1 MRWALVAVL
10 LACPRRAPAQDTLRP
25 RMLDPVV
32 VTAERAASGLA
43 SSVSAV
49 TRLSR
54 AALARMPQATLADV
68 LRLAPGFVL
77 VDFDGLGFDP
87 QVMVRGF
94 YGGGEAEYVV
104 VQVDGRPVNQLQTG
118 LVAWDVLPPLASI
131 EAVEVV
137 RGGGSPLY
145 GDAAIAGVIN
155 IITRPL
161 GASHSAAELR
171 GDAAVGTKGLR
182 RAAAELR
189 VPRRGKPL
197 VLSGALDRTDG
208 FREHAG
214 RTAVRGAIRS
224 TPLGLDLGLRGH
236 WREFEEPGPLLESL
250 HALDRRGSDP
260 LFRFDRTT
268 DWGVGLSLDGSRPL
282 GRSRLGAAVS
292 LDARTVEAVRTLAL
306 APGFGDTKE
315 RHAETVRGS
324 LTVQLETAD
333 TPLPGRDH
341 LVIGIEGNRGSLDSR
356 YYRYAGGTRADYA
369 AAAGQRGELDT
380 RGESAR
386 TGGGFYAQY
395 VVQASDAVRLVLG
408 GRFDALRDTFD
419 PIVPVGQEPLVTTHS
434 ALSPKLGLNVRYA
447 NGRTG
452 SGHAYAAVSRS
463 FKAPTL
469 DQLYDLRNVPV
480 PFPPFEIRTSNPELA
495 PQHGMMVEAGIYH
508 GGEVSSGMRG
518 SATVSAYQ
526 IDMTDELDFDVSS
539 FRYVNL
545 GKSRHRGIEAG
556 GNLEGQRASAFIT
569 YALQA
574 ATVRSGPNAGKH
586 LKAIPRNVLTAG
598 LSVQPLGARRFLHAS
613 LMGTHV
619 RDIHLDDGNTVAL
632 PDYARLDAQIEV
644 RVAGIR
650 ARVDVRN
657 LLNERYSSSGFLDP
671 GGSGEAYLFPAAGRV
686 VEVGLRGGW

>member
-10 LACPRRAPAQDTLRP
+10 LACPGRAPAQDTLRP
-25 RMLDPVV
+25 RVLDPVV
-32 VTAERAASGLA
+32 VTAERAASGLV
-43 SSVSAV
+43 SSVAAV
-49 TRLSR
+49 TRLSG
-54 AALARMPQATLADV
+54 AELARMPQATLADV
-68 LRLAPGFVL
+68 LRRAPGFVL

-94 YGGGEAEYVV
+94 YGGGEAEYVL
-104 VQVDGRPVNQLQTG
+104 VQVDGRAVNQLQTG
-118 LVAWDVLPPLASI
+118 SIAWDVLPPLASI

-161 GASHSAAELR
+161 GTSHAAAELR
-171 GDAAVGTKGLR
+171 GDAAVGTNGVLR
-182 RAAAELR
+182 AGAELR

-197 VLSGALDRTDG
+197 AFSGAIDRTDG

-214 RTAVRGAIRS
+214 RTAVRGSMRS
-224 TPLGLDLGLRGH
+224 TPLGLDLSLRGH

-268 DWGVGLSLDGSRPL
+268 DWALGMTLDGSRPL
-282 GRSRLGAAVS
+282 GGSRLGALVS

-306 APGFGDTKE
+306 TPGFGDTKE
-315 RHAETVRGS
+315 RHAETLRGS

-333 TPLPGRDH
+333 TPLPGPDH
-341 LVIGIEGNRGSLDSR
+341 LVIGIEGNRGALDSR
-356 YYRYAGGTRADYA
+356 YYRYAGGTREEYA
-369 AAAGQRGELDT
+369 AATGQRGDLDA

-386 TGGGFYAQY
+386 TGGGLYAQY

-408 GRFDALRDTFD
+408 GRFDALRDSFD
-419 PIVPVGQEPLVTTHS
+419 PSVPAGQEPRVTTHS
-434 ALSPKLGLNVRYA
+434 ALSPKVGLNLRYA
-447 NGRTG
+447 NGLTG
-452 SGHAYAAVSRS
+452 SGHAYAAVSGS

-495 PQHGMMVEAGIYH
+495 PQRGVMVEAGIYH
-508 GGEVSSGMRG
+508 GGEVSSGLRG

-526 IDMTDELDFDVSS
+526 IDMKDELDFDVAS

-545 GKSRHRGIEAG
+545 GTSRHRGVEAG
-556 GNLEGQRASAFIT
+556 GNLEGHRVSAFIT

-586 LKAIPRNVLTAG
+586 LKAIPRNALTAG
-598 LSVQPLGARRFLHAS
+598 LSLQPLGSRGLLHAS

-619 RDIHLDDGNTVAL
+619 RDTHLDDANTMAL
-632 PDYARLDAQIEV
+632 PDYTRLDAQVEV
-644 RVAGIR
+644 RVASIR
-650 ARVDVRN
+650 VRVDVRN
-657 LLNERYSSSGFLDP
+657 LLNERYSSSGFPDP
-671 GGSGEAYLFPAAGRV
+671 GGSGEVYLFPAAGRV
-686 VEVGLRGGW
+686 LEVGLRSGW

>member
-1 MRWALVAVL
+1 VRWALVAVL
-10 LACPRRAPAQDTLRP
+10 LACPGRAPAQDTLRP

-32 VTAERAASGLA
+32 VTAERAATGLA
-43 SSVSAV
+43 SSVAAV
-49 TRLSR
+49 TRLS
-54 AALARMPQATLADV
+54 AAELARMPQATLADV
-68 LRLAPGFVL
+68 LRRAPGFVL

-104 VQVDGRPVNQLQTG
+104 VQVDGRAVNQLQTG
-118 LVAWDVLPPLASI
+118 IIAWDVLPPLASI
-131 EAVEVV
+131 EAVEIV

-161 GASHSAAELR
+161 GTSRAAAELR
-171 GDAAVGTKGLR
+171 GDAAVGTRGVF

-189 VPRRGKPL
+189 VPRRGKPIAF
-197 VLSGALDRTDG
+197 SGAVDRTDG

-214 RTAVRGAIRS
+214 RTAVRGSLRS
-224 TPLGLDLGLRGH
+224 SPRGVNLDLRGH

-250 HALDRRGSDP
+250 HALNRRGSDP

-268 DWGVGLSLDGSRPL
+268 DRGVGMSLEGSRPL
-282 GRSRLGAAVS
+282 GRSRLGAAVN
-292 LDARTVEAVRTLAL
+292 LDARTLEAVRTLAL
-306 APGFGDTKE
+306 TPGFGDTKE
-315 RHAETVRGS
+315 RRAETVRGS

-333 TPLPGRDH
+333 TPLPGQDH
-341 LVIGIEGNRGSLDSR
+341 LVVGIEGNRGTLDSR
-356 YYRYAGGTRADYA
+356 YYRYAGGTREEYA
-369 AAAGQRGELDT
+369 AAPGQRGDLDT

-395 VVQASDAVRLVLG
+395 VVQASDALRLVLG
-408 GRFDALRDTFD
+408 GRFDALRDSFD
-419 PIVPVGQEPLVTTHS
+419 PSIPAGQEPHVTTHS
-434 ALSPKLGLNVRYA
+434 ALSPKVGLNLRYA

-495 PQHGMMVEAGIYH
+495 PQHGVMVETGIYH
-508 GGEVSSGMRG
+508 GGEVSSGVRG
-518 SATVSAYQ
+518 SVSVSAYQ
-526 IDMTDELDFDVSS
+526 IDMKDELDFDVSS

-545 GKSRHRGIEAG
+545 GKSRHRGIEVG
-556 GNLEGQRASAFIT
+556 GNLDGQRVSAFIT

-574 ATVRSGPNAGKH
+574 ATTRSGPNAGKR
-586 LKAIPRNVLTAG
+586 LKAIPRNALTAG
-598 LSVQPLGARRFLHAS
+598 MSFQPLGSRRFLHAS

-619 RDIHLDDGNTVAL
+619 RDIHLDDANTVAL
-632 PDYARLDAQIEV
+632 PDYARLDAQIEF

-657 LLNERYSSSGFLDP
+657 LLNERYSTSGFLDP

-686 VEVGLRGGW
+686 LEVGIRSGW